1 LHGYVRQLPLTWL
14 ISICTGLKCQEKVVS
29 GIACGIIPELVHS
42 EFIAPLSGTIAP
54 VMGTHINY
62 FFA

>member
-1 LHGYVRQLPLTWL
+1 VL
-14 ISICTGLKCQEKVVS
+14 ISICTVWKCQEKVVS

-62 FFA
+62 FFCLTGAFQ

>member
-1 LHGYVRQLPLTWL
+1 VL
-14 ISICTGLKCQEKVVS
+14 ISICTAWKCQEKVVS
-29 GIACGIIPELVHS
+29 GIACGIISELVHS